1 MGYRKHLAMIFA
13 VSLLL
18 TMAVGCHHKKDKP
31 IWEQLE
37 EAQYNSYK
45 PRLDHMI
52 EKYGDMFEM
61 DVYGTITCTEPEY
74 KDWRIACDATDNYS
88 AVDNFA
94 IRLRREDLELF
105 MQEIVEPIFGECKV
119 YVVGGGRSILNADA
133 EIEDFFTYAF
143 DLVQYAIWVPYT
155 ENYRLLADELIE
167 TIMEHKYKLHFNLMF
182 VEEERYA
189 DVSRDWRYGY
199 PDKYK
204 YRLEV
209 LYRGDYKMGPDYYG
223 SYGKIWKER
232 KVVQEE

>member
-18 TMAVGCHHKKDKP
+18 TMAVGCHHTKDKP

-94 IRLRREDLELF
+94 IRLRRG
-105 MQEIVEPIFGECKV
+105 MQSLCSW
-119 YVVGGGRSILNADA
+119 RRALNF
-133 EIEDFFTYAF
+133 ERGCRNRRFFY
-143 DLVQYAIWVPYT
+143 LCV
-155 ENYRLLADELIE
+155 
-167 TIMEHKYKLHFNLMF
+167 
-182 VEEERYA
+182 
-189 DVSRDWRYGY
+189 
-199 PDKYK
+199 
-204 YRLEV
+204 
-209 LYRGDYKMGPDYYG
+209 
-223 SYGKIWKER
+223 
-232 KVVQEE
+232 

>member
-18 TMAVGCHHKKDKP
+18 TMAVGCHHTKDKP

-94 IRLRREDLELF
+94 IRLGSGAFYAGNRGADFWGMQSLCSWRRA
-105 MQEIVEPIFGECKV
+105 
-119 YVVGGGRSILNADA
+119 LNF
-133 EIEDFFTYAF
+133 ERGCRNRRFFY
-143 DLVQYAIWVPYT
+143 LCV
-155 ENYRLLADELIE
+155 
-167 TIMEHKYKLHFNLMF
+167 
-182 VEEERYA
+182 
-189 DVSRDWRYGY
+189 
-199 PDKYK
+199 
-204 YRLEV
+204 
-209 LYRGDYKMGPDYYG
+209 
-223 SYGKIWKER
+223 
-232 KVVQEE
+232 